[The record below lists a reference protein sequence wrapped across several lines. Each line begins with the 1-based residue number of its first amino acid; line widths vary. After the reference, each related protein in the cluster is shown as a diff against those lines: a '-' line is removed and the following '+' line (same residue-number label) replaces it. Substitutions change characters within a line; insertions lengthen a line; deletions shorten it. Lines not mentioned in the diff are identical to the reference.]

1 MSTAL
6 PPPRLTVLDPPAIER
21 ALDQAGRILAEVGVE
36 VRGEALRRRL
46 LAAGVPADPTTG
58 RLLFPPPLLRQAL
71 AAAPPSFT
79 LYDREGRPHA
89 QIGADRT
96 HFAPGSAALNVLD
109 WRTGAHRRANTNDYV
124 EYVCAADTLP
134 HLSYLATAF
143 VADDVPPAVA
153 DAWRLYLHL
162 LNSTKPVVSGAFTEH
177 GVPRMAEMM
186 LLFRRDRNDLAA
198 RPMSIFTV
206 TATGHFRYGE
216 DSCQNLLDCV
226 EWGIPVEIVPVT
238 LMGLI
243 APVTL
248 FEATVFHTADV
259 LAGVAMAQLVRPGA
273 AVLFGGAPAAF
284 HMRTTASPMAAIE
297 ALHLTAAYVA
307 VGRHLGLPTQAYL
320 ALSESKA
327 LDAQAGAETFAGA
340 LLAVLSGVS
349 SVSGPGML
357 DYVNCFSLP
366 KLVLDDDL
374 CGQAL
379 HLARTLPSE
388 ADDAA
393 VALAREL
400 LAEGNLLTAEHTL
413 RYWPTQ
419 LYLPSAVIDRSTWDL
434 YRREGARSLLE
445 RAVAE
450 VEARLAAYRPPETD
464 PALAAELRRLV
475 AGGLEPGQALPDVP
489 VWRPPANS
497 SPSLARRG
505 RRASRFAPGDANS
518 ATSKGS

>member
-1 MSTAL
+1 MPASPSL
-6 PPPRLTVLDPPAIER
+6 PYLTVLEPPTIER
-21 ALDQAGRILAEVGVE
+21 ILLQAGRILAEVGVE

-46 LAAGVPADPTTG
+46 LDAGVPTDRATG

-71 AAAPPSFT
+71 AAAPASFT
-79 LYDREGRPHA
+79 LYDRAGRAHA
-89 QIGADRT
+89 ELGPNRT

-109 WRTGAHRRANTNDYV
+109 WRTGEHRRATTLDYV
-124 EYVCAADTLP
+124 EYVRAADTLP

-143 VADDVPPAVA
+143 VADDVPPGIA

-186 LLFRRDRNDLAA
+186 LLFRRDRADLAA

-216 DSCQNLLDCV
+216 DSCQNLLDCA

-248 FEATVFHTADV
+248 VEATAFHTADV

-273 AVLFGGAPAAF
+273 PVLFGGAPAAF
-284 HMRTTASPMAAIE
+284 HMRTTVSPMAAVE
-297 ALHLTAAYVA
+297 AMHLTAAYVA

-340 LLAVLSGVS
+340 LLAVLAGVS

-366 KLVLDDDL
+366 KLMLDDEL

-379 HLARTLPSE
+379 HLARAQPP
-388 ADDAA
+388 ADDETA

-400 LAEGNLLTAEHTL
+400 LAEGNLLTAKHTL
-413 RYWPTQ
+413 RHWPTH
-419 LYLPSAVIDRSTWDL
+419 LYLPSAVVDRTTWDQ

-450 VEARLAAYRPPETD
+450 VEARLAAYRPLETD

-475 AGGLEPGQALPDVP
+475 ETGLEPGQSLPAVP
-489 VWRPPANS
+489 SWRPPAEGGPS
-497 SPSLARRG
+497 SVRHG
-505 RRASRFAPGDANS
+505 RRASQRREA
-518 ATSKGS
+518 